1 MAFVVK
7 STRTDKWRVVLFTSQ
22 LIVLAIVLN
31 GVVVNGQLASK
42 GDENCETLQTE
53 IHLLKGIQKK
63 TNKTFFSYVK
73 PIV

>member
-7 STRTDKWRVVLFTSQ
+7 STRMDMWRVILFTSQ

-53 IHLLKGIQKK
+53 IHLLKGRPKK
-63 TNKTFFSYVK
+63 KQLKLVSLL
-73 PIV
+73 

>member
-7 STRTDKWRVVLFTSQ
+7 STRMDMWRVILFTSQ

-53 IHLLKGIQKK
+53 IHLLKGIPKK
-63 TNKTFFSYVK
+63 KQLKLVSLL
-73 PIV
+73 